1 MRDLH
6 HESPPPSSQQPLVS
20 KEKHPT
26 SAWLRQV
33 RVYQTT
39 SRVLVSYG
47 WFQVVKRLR
56 GASWADAALPKIN
69 RRNAR
74 RLKEM
79 ILQVRG
85 LFIKVGQLVSLLA
98 NFLPA
103 DFRSELEELQDR
115 VPPRPWQG
123 VRRHLE
129 AEWGQAPEVKLSA
142 IDSEALAAASL
153 AQVHGAVLE
162 DGSKVAVK
170 VQHENIESLA
180 RLDLATIRR
189 VIKVAGFFT
198 GIRGL
203 DSLLDEIT
211 SMIHEE
217 LDFRREADHI
227 QQIGAQLE
235 GLPKIEAVEVVPELS
250 TSRVLVTR
258 FVEGVKIT
266 DLAALDARGIDRQA
280 LAARVLDAYCRMIL
294 IDGVYH
300 ADPHPG
306 NLLVSDDGT
315 VVFIDFGAV
324 GRVSRVMKE
333 GLPKLLEAL
342 LRRDRQEVLRA
353 LRSMG
358 FVQRQGG
365 DEVAQQMIDYLY
377 SRFLE
382 DLEFESWNLKDV
394 HFDLDMKTEMF
405 ADLRRLD
412 LALGEL
418 TAAFQIPQEW
428 ILLARTHI
436 LLLGVCTTVDPDM
449 RPVKTLEPFLEE
461 LLLNQ
466 KSSWLGIAR
475 SVVQDFSLAAVSL
488 PGDLK
493 RVLQR
498 AERGEMTIEVRGLTE
513 GVSLLYALGHQF
525 LLTAF
530 ALTTGAFAYL
540 AHKQGDPNLSQALCW
555 TSGGALALL
564 ASSLWKARRWQ
575 RRIRRGAGR
584 S

>member
-1 MRDLH
+1 MKEAKR
-6 HESPPPSSQQPLVS
+6 ESPRQSSQAPSTL
-20 KEKHPT
+20 EGHPST
-26 SAWLRQV
+26 SARGRQL
-33 RVYQTT
+33 RVYLTT
-39 SRVLVSYG
+39 ARVLASYG
-47 WFQVVKRLR
+47 AFQIAKRLR
-56 GASWADAALPKIN
+56 GSSWADAALPRIN
-69 RRNAR
+69 RRNAGR
-74 RLKEM
+74 IKEV

-98 NFLPA
+98 NFLPK
-103 DFRSELEELQDR
+103 DFRDELEELQDR
-115 VPPRPWQG
+115 VPPAPWQG

-129 AEWGQAPEVKLSA
+129 SEWRRAPEEVLSE

-153 AQVHGAVLE
+153 AQVHRAVLK
-162 DGSKVAVK
+162 DGSLVAVK
-170 VQHENIESLA
+170 VQHENIERLA

-189 VIKVAGFFT
+189 VIRIASFFT

-203 DSLLDEIT
+203 DGLLEEIT
-211 SMIHEE
+211 SMIQEE

-227 QQIGAQLE
+227 QQIGGHLE
-235 GLPKIEAVEVVPELS
+235 GLSGVEAVEVIPELS

-258 FVEGVKIT
+258 FVEGVRVT
-266 DLAALDARGIDRQA
+266 DLAALEARGIDRQA

-294 IDGVYH
+294 IDGIYH

-306 NLLVSDDGT
+306 NLLVTEDGT
-315 VVFIDFGAV
+315 LVFLDFGAV
-324 GRVSRVMKE
+324 GRVSKAMKE

-353 LRSMG
+353 LSSMG

-365 DEVAQQMIDYLY
+365 DEVAQRMIDYLY

-394 HFDLDMKTEMF
+394 QFDLGMKAEMF

-428 ILLARTHI
+428 ILLARTQV

-449 RPVKTLEPFLEE
+449 RPVKILQPFLEE
-461 LLLNQ
+461 LVLSQ
-466 KSSWLGIAR
+466 KGNWLGIAR
-475 SVVQDFSLAAVSL
+475 SVVQDFSMAVVSL

-493 RVLQR
+493 SVLQR
-498 AERGEMTIEVRGLTE
+498 AERGELNLEVKGLTD

-530 ALTTGAFAYL
+530 VLTTGTLAYL
-540 AHKQGDPNLSQALCW
+540 AHGRGDPTLAKALTW
-555 TSGGALALL
+555 AGGGAVFLL
-564 ASSLWKARRWQ
+564 GSSLWKARQWH
-575 RRIRRGAGR
+575 RRIRRGAGKR
-584 S
+584 